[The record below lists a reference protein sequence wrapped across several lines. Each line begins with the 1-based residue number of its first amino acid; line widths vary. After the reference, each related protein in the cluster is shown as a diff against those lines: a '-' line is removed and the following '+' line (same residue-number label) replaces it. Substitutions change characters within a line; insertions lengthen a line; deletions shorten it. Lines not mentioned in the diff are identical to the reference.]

1 MDKIKPQSAFIKKN
15 EILLKEDGKWLHF
28 SEPHHIIIAE
38 KLEEVLP
45 ALREIERRVRASGC
59 YAAGFLSYEAAS
71 AFEPVLQTRA
81 ERRSNP
87 GDEAQDAGFPFLW
100 FGLYS
105 KPHVI
110 TLPKTAQPKEKLNW
124 EPTVDRETYNEAIA
138 QIKNHIAEGRTYQVN
153 YTMRLRSEF
162 TGNAWNFFLHLV
174 RSQNNHAAFIDTG
187 RYVICSASP
196 ELFFQLDGDTITCR
210 PMKGTVK
217 RGRTTME
224 DSNQSEWLKN
234 SAKNRAE
241 NVMIVDMLRN
251 DLGRIAEIG
260 SVDVPKLFETERYP
274 TLWQMTST
282 VTARTNASLTEIF
295 TALFPCAS
303 ITGAPKVSTMRIISE
318 LETAPRKIYTGSIGY
333 IAPNRKAK
341 FNVAIRTALID
352 RETRTAEYGVGGGIV
367 WDSTSADEYAEA
379 LLKARVLTE
388 QTQTFSLLE
397 TMLWT
402 PAEGFFLKEKHI
414 ARLLDSASYFDFPVS
429 SQLRWL
435 SRQRGLDTDFV
446 HSTTA
451 AVSKPPLSNEIIE
464 TYLNK
469 ISSQFTSP
477 QRVRVFLDKNGKLN
491 YESKLFEPSEDHPP
505 LKVCPAKEPIH
516 SGNIFLY
523 HKTTQRGVYESAR
536 KDFPDYD
543 DVLLYNEK
551 GELTEFTIGNLVVE
565 LDGKFFTPPLTCGV
579 LPGTFRAHLLE
590 TGQVLERTLRIQQLK
605 DCTEVFRVNSVRKWQ
620 KVRIIG

>member
-1 MDKIKPQSAFIKKN
+1 LIDKD
-15 EILLKEDGKWLHF
+15 EVLLKSNNEWLLF
-28 SEPHHIIIAE
+28 TNPHCIISATNVDDVRNS
-38 KLEEVLP
+38 LQEV
-45 ALREIERRVRASGC
+45 ERLVNSNNWH
-59 YAAGFLSYEAAS
+59 AAGFVSYEAAP
-71 AFEPVLQTRA
+71 AFDNALHVRNA
-81 ERRSNP
+81 A
-87 GDEAQDAGFPFLW
+87 DFPLIW

-105 KPHVI
+105 EPRVAKISEVFLNASRLGSPGSLKWQATVERESYN
-110 TLPKTAQPKEKLNW
+110 TAIEKIK
-124 EPTVDRETYNEAIA
+124 DCIA
-138 QIKNHIAEGRTYQVN
+138 RGRTYQVN
-153 YTMRLRSEF
+153 YTMRLNSEF
-162 TGNAWNFFLHLV
+162 NGRAWDFFLNLAQ
-174 RSQNNHAAFIDTG
+174 SQNKYAVYIETG
-187 RYVICSASP
+187 RYSICSASP
-196 ELFFQLDGDTITCR
+196 ELFFKLDGDKIYSK

-217 RGRTTME
+217 RGRTTRE
-224 DSNQSEWLKN
+224 DKEQAECLYHST
-234 SAKNRAE
+234 KNRAE
-241 NVMIVDMLRN
+241 NVMIVDMVRN

-260 SVDVPKLFETERYP
+260 SVHVPELFTLEKYP
-274 TLWQMTST
+274 TLFQMTST
-282 VTARTNASLTEIF
+282 VRAKTKASLTEIF
-295 TALFPCAS
+295 SALFPCAS
-303 ITGAPKVSTMRIISE
+303 ITGAPKVSTMKIISE
-318 LETAPRKIYTGSIGY
+318 LETTPRKVYTGSIGY
-333 IAPNRKAK
+333 ISPNRKAQ

-352 RETRTAEYGVGGGIV
+352 RETKTAEYGVGGGIV
-367 WDSTSADEYAEA
+367 WDSTSTGEYAEA

-435 SRQRGLDTDFV
+435 SRQRHLDTDFV

-477 QRVRVFLDKNGKLN
+477 QRVRVLLDKNGKLN

>member
-28 SEPHHIIIAE
+28 SEPHHILIAE

-367 WDSTSADEYAEA
+367 WDSTSTGEYAEA

-402 PAEGFFLKEKHI
+402 PEEGFFLREKHI
-414 ARLLDSASYFDFPVS
+414 ARLMDSADYFDFPVS

-435 SRQRGLDTDFV
+435 SRQRGFDTDFV

-477 QRVRVFLDKNGKLN
+477 QRVRVLLDKNGKLN
-491 YESKLFEPSEDHPP
+491 YESKLFQPSEDHPP
-505 LKVCPAKEPIH
+505 LKVCLAKEPIH